1 MYIMDSPCI
10 STMTYKESMLIHRC
24 RIFLQV
30 EVLSDI
36 SDATGEFILDSWRNP
51 IDMKPSFSTQK
62 NGLNKWTQDVKP
74 GKFGINSWHG
84 LFSLQLGDYMS
95 GWENGR

>member
-1 MYIMDSPCI
+1 MEKSNRHE
-10 STMTYKESMLIHRC
+10 T
-24 RIFLQV
+24 IFLH
-30 EVLSDI
+30 
-36 SDATGEFILDSWRNP
+36 
-51 IDMKPSFSTQK
+51 KK